1 MISIIVMRKRG
12 WRPGRSPG
20 VQGSGFRLPRQ
31 AVAVPTAGGSV
42 GLGES
47 HSDMAYNGVFCRVV
61 CAIVAWCDLS
71 CRDEETHHRY
81 GCPFLFLSS
90 IFLNRRI
97 CTSNIL
103 VTENELRLRMA
114 TNKMVLRKQ
123 PQGRLPVCRL
133 ELGHLRKSRGRPTNC
148 VIRRQRPI
156 SIANLLRMLREV

>member
-1 MISIIVMRKRG
+1 MTSIIVMRKRG

-47 HSDMAYNGVFCRVV
+47 HSDMAYEYVLLWLGV
-61 CAIVAWCDLS
+61 I
-71 CRDEETHHRY
+71 
-81 GCPFLFLSS
+81 CPAKMRKHITATCLLFLFLSS

-103 VTENELRLRMA
+103 VTKKNELRLRMA

-123 PQGRLPVCRL
+123 PQGQLPVCRP

-148 VIRRQRPI
+148 VIRRRRSI
-156 SIANLLRMLREV
+156 SITNLLRMLREV

>member
-1 MISIIVMRKRG
+1 MTSIIVMRKRG

-47 HSDMAYNGVFCRVV
+47 HSDMVYEYVLLWLGV
-61 CAIVAWCDLS
+61 I
-71 CRDEETHHRY
+71 
-81 GCPFLFLSS
+81 CPAKMRKHITATCLLFYFYLPF
-90 IFLNRRI
+90 FLNRRI

-103 VTENELRLRMA
+103 VTKKRVEAENG
-114 TNKMVLRKQ
+114 NKMVLRKQ
-123 PQGRLPVCRL
+123 PQGQLPVCRL

-148 VIRRQRPI
+148 VIRRRRSI
-156 SIANLLRMLREV
+156 SITNLLRMLREV